1 MAFGFKKKN
10 ASYENESNIYKL
22 ISNIAVIGIFVSI
35 AILVL
40 GIAKIFKLNSFILGL
55 IATIAIISIAC
66 WLVLP
71 WIKRLTDGKNK
82 NVAIVFISLIALC
95 AVLWIISV
103 YMIIH
108 IYREAK
114 AGGETISSL
123 VSTLKFVK
131 VTLIISLQFLMASL
145 IAETVMRYK
154 NRMIVFQAITY
165 ASNLYFDFFVTF
177 FLCCL
182 SVNLEDGLKVS
193 DNIKLLGNKF
203 AIVLFVLAIIYM
215 IISNAIIKKQ
225 EEKRVA
231 RAMHQNYDI
240 DGEKK
245 AEPESVVQENSVE
258 QRLESLKNMLDKNL
272 ITQEE
277 YDKKREEILK
287 DM

>member
-71 WIKRLTDGKNK
+71 WVKRLTDGKNK

-203 AIVLFVLAIIYM
+203 VIVLFVLAIIYM

>member
-1 MAFGFKKKN
+1 MAFGLKKKN

-182 SVNLEDGLKVS
+182 SVTLEDGLKVS
-193 DNIKLLGNKF
+193 DNIKFLGNKF

-245 AEPESVVQENSVE
+245 AEPESAVQENSAE

>member
-1 MAFGFKKKN
+1 MAFGLKKKN

-22 ISNIAVIGIFVSI
+22 ISNIAVVGIFVSI

-40 GIAKIFKLNSFILGL
+40 GIAKIFKLNSFVFGL

-71 WIKRLTDGKNK
+71 WVKRLSDSKNK
-82 NVAIVFISLIALC
+82 NVSLVFISLIALC

-114 AGGETISSL
+114 SGGETISSL
-123 VSTLKFVK
+123 VNTLKFVK
-131 VTLIISLQFLMASL
+131 VTLIISLQFLIASL

-182 SVNLEDGLKVS
+182 SVTLEDGLEVS
-193 DNIKLLGNKF
+193 DKIKFLGNKF
-203 AIVLFVLAIIYM
+203 VIVLFVLAIIYM

-231 RAMHQNYDI
+231 RAVHQNYNI
-240 DGEKK
+240 DGDKK
-245 AEPESVVQENSVE
+245 VEPESVVQENSAE
-258 QRLESLKNMLDKNL
+258 QKLESLKNLLDKNL

>member
-245 AEPESVVQENSVE
+245 AEPESVVQENSAE
-258 QRLESLKNMLDKNL
+258 QRLESLKSMLDKNL